1 MTKYHGTIDDLQK
14 VLNDND
20 VKGNWSKNNL
30 ANIFR
35 TNDGAVLQF
44 YKNGTLQIQGK
55 SGVSKT
61 KIEKLFAELVDE
73 TKISQLAVAVEE
85 VKSQLFVVYGHDET
99 SRDQLELV
107 LAKMGI
113 EGFILAKSSGHGL
126 TIIEALEKQVGQN
139 GVATAGIV
147 LLTPDD
153 KGYSIKD
160 GETQIRARARQN
172 VILEMGMLLSKLG
185 RSHTIILVKGDL
197 EKPSDV
203 DGMIYMSYKSHV
215 KEVVGKIAERLENCG
230 FDIDHKKVIKAGQ

>member
-1 MTKYHGTIDDLQK
+1 MKKFNGTIYDLQK
-14 VLNDND
+14 NLENDGLN
-20 VKGNWSKNNL
+20 GTWSENNL

-35 TNDGAVLQF
+35 TSDGAVLQF
-44 YKNGTLQIQGK
+44 YKNGTLQVQGRA
-55 SGVSKT
+55 GQSKD
-61 KIEKLFAELVDE
+61 KIEKLVKELVDPVSMPE
-73 TKISQLAVAVEE
+73 LAVAVKAPEP
-85 VKSQLFVVYGHDET
+85 QLFVVYGHDET

-107 LAKMGI
+107 LGKMGI

-139 GVATAGIV
+139 GVSTAGIV

-160 GETQIRARARQN
+160 GDVKTRDRARQN

-185 RSHTIILVKGDL
+185 RSHTIILIKGDL

-203 DGMIYMSYKSHV
+203 DGIIYHSYKNHV
-215 KEVVGKIAERLENCG
+215 KEVVSKIAERLENCG
-230 FDIDHKKVIKAGQ
+230 FKIDHKKVLQAGQ